1 MVKFYAPYCGH
12 CNKMIPAYNKL
23 AENLKDLVEVVA
35 VDCTDSS
42 NQNLCGKYRV
52 EGYPTLKFFIVQES
66 ESSEKKT
73 TTMKKKK
80 IVLGNKLLYYNSMII
95 HIFRL

>member
-66 ESSEKKT
+66 ESSEKKK
-73 TTMKKKK
+73 TMKKK
-80 IVLGNKLLYYNSMII
+80 IVLGNKLLYYISMII